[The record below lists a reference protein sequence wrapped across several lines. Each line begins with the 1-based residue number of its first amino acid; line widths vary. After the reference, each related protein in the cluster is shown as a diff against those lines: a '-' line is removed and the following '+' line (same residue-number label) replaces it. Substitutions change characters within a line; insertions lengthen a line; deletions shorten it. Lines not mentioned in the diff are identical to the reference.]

1 MKYIVLGLLLPL
13 FFIGCTNNKNG
24 STPSPSNV
32 TNEVSS
38 KKIFS
43 ENDNWLPINKNTDF
57 ETSRNYLINKSNQ
70 RAWLVAIISLFV
82 TVLLV
87 IAIVVML
94 PLKRVDVVAV
104 KVDKNGFVEIV
115 TNLQEEV
122 MKTDEAIDKHFI
134 ARYVKTREQYYYN
147 TLNQDY
153 ERTQMLS
160 SKLVS
165 DNYIKFM
172 TADKTGRYET
182 LKNKFEIEA
191 EILSIVLNDSNGT
204 KTSTIRVQT
213 KEKDLTTSNVK
224 ENIKVI
230 TLTYDYLPM
239 KQNSK
244 SRLENP
250 LGFVINSYRIDEEIK
265 E

>member
-1 MKYIVLGLLLPL
+1 MKTKYI
-13 FFIGCTNNKNG
+13 TD
-24 STPSPSNV
+24 
-32 TNEVSS
+32 
-38 KKIFS
+38 
-43 ENDNWLPINKNTDF
+43 DNFDKDNALDF

-213 KEKDLTTSNVK
+213 KEKDLTTSNVQ

-265 E
+265 EWKN

>member
-1 MKYIVLGLLLPL
+1 MKTKHITDDN
-13 FFIGCTNNKNG
+13 FDKNNA
-24 STPSPSNV
+24 
-32 TNEVSS
+32 
-38 KKIFS
+38 
-43 ENDNWLPINKNTDF
+43 LDF
-57 ETSRNYLINKSNQ
+57 ETSRNYLINKSNK
-70 RAWLVAIISLFV
+70 RAWLVAILSLFV

-160 SKLVS
+160 NKLVS
-165 DNYIKFM
+165 DNYIKSM

-213 KEKDLTTSNVK
+213 KEKDLTTSNIK

>member
-1 MKYIVLGLLLPL
+1 MKS
-13 FFIGCTNNKNG
+13 KNI
-24 STPSPSNV
+24 TD
-32 TNEVSS
+32 
-38 KKIFS
+38 
-43 ENDNWLPINKNTDF
+43 DNINYEMALDF
-57 ETSRNYLINKSNQ
+57 ETSRSYLINKSNK

-104 KVDKNGFVEIV
+104 KVDKNGFVEVV
-115 TNLQEEV
+115 TNLQEQV

-165 DNYIKFM
+165 DSYIKFM

-213 KEKDLTTSNVK
+213 KEKDLTTSNTK

-250 LGFVINSYRIDEEIK
+250 LGFIVNTYRVDEEIK

>member
-1 MKYIVLGLLLPL
+1 MKTKYI
-13 FFIGCTNNKNG
+13 TD
-24 STPSPSNV
+24 
-32 TNEVSS
+32 
-38 KKIFS
+38 
-43 ENDNWLPINKNTDF
+43 DNFDKDNALDF
-57 ETSRNYLINKSNQ
+57 ETSRNYLISKSNQ

-204 KTSTIRVQT
+204 KTNTIRVQT

>member
-1 MKYIVLGLLLPL
+1 MKTKYI
-13 FFIGCTNNKNG
+13 TD
-24 STPSPSNV
+24 
-32 TNEVSS
+32 
-38 KKIFS
+38 
-43 ENDNWLPINKNTDF
+43 DNFDKDNALDF

-153 ERTQMLS
+153 ERTHMLS

>member
-1 MKYIVLGLLLPL
+1 MKTKYI
-13 FFIGCTNNKNG
+13 TD
-24 STPSPSNV
+24 
-32 TNEVSS
+32 
-38 KKIFS
+38 
-43 ENDNWLPINKNTDF
+43 DNFDKDNALDF
-57 ETSRNYLINKSNQ
+57 ETSRNYLISKSNQ

-172 TADKTGRYET
+172 TADKTGKYET

>member
-1 MKYIVLGLLLPL
+1 MKTKYI
-13 FFIGCTNNKNG
+13 TD
-24 STPSPSNV
+24 
-32 TNEVSS
+32 
-38 KKIFS
+38 
-43 ENDNWLPINKNTDF
+43 DNFDKDNALDF
-57 ETSRNYLINKSNQ
+57 ETSRNYLISKSNQ

-191 EILSIVLNDSNGT
+191 EILSIVLNDSHGT

-213 KEKDLTTSNVK
+213 QEKDLTTSNVK

-265 E
+265 EWKN

>member
-1 MKYIVLGLLLPL
+1 MKTKYI
-13 FFIGCTNNKNG
+13 TD
-24 STPSPSNV
+24 
-32 TNEVSS
+32 
-38 KKIFS
+38 
-43 ENDNWLPINKNTDF
+43 DNFDKDNALDF
-57 ETSRNYLINKSNQ
+57 ETSRNYLISKSNQ

-172 TADKTGRYET
+172 TADKTGKYET

-213 KEKDLTTSNVK
+213 KEKDLTTSNVQ

>member
-1 MKYIVLGLLLPL
+1 MKTKYI
-13 FFIGCTNNKNG
+13 TD
-24 STPSPSNV
+24 
-32 TNEVSS
+32 
-38 KKIFS
+38 
-43 ENDNWLPINKNTDF
+43 DNFDKDNALDF
-57 ETSRNYLINKSNQ
+57 ETSRNYLISKSNQ

-213 KEKDLTTSNVK
+213 KEKDLTTSNAK

>member
-1 MKYIVLGLLLPL
+1 MKTKYVTDDN
-13 FFIGCTNNKNG
+13 FDK
-24 STPSPSNV
+24 SNA
-32 TNEVSS
+32 
-38 KKIFS
+38 
-43 ENDNWLPINKNTDF
+43 LDF
-57 ETSRNYLINKSNQ
+57 ETSRSYLINKSNK

>member
-1 MKYIVLGLLLPL
+1 MKTKYI
-13 FFIGCTNNKNG
+13 TD
-24 STPSPSNV
+24 
-32 TNEVSS
+32 
-38 KKIFS
+38 
-43 ENDNWLPINKNTDF
+43 DNFDKDNALDF
-57 ETSRNYLINKSNQ
+57 ETSRNYLISKSNQ

-172 TADKTGRYET
+172 TADKTGKYET

-213 KEKDLTTSNVK
+213 KEKDLTTSNVQ

-265 E
+265 EWKN

>member
-1 MKYIVLGLLLPL
+1 MKKEKYITDND
-13 FFIGCTNNKNG
+13 FDKN
-24 STPSPSNV
+24 SA
-32 TNEVSS
+32 
-38 KKIFS
+38 
-43 ENDNWLPINKNTDF
+43 LDF
-57 ETSRNYLINKSNQ
+57 ETSRSYLINKSNK

-104 KVDKNGFVEIV
+104 KVDKNGFVEVV
-115 TNLQEEV
+115 TNLEEQI

-134 ARYVKTREQYYYN
+134 ARYVKTREQYFYN

-172 TADKTGRYET
+172 TESKVGRYET

-204 KTSTIRVQT
+204 KTSTIRVET
-213 KEKDLTTSNVK
+213 KTKDITTTNIVQ
-224 ENIKVI
+224 NIKVI

-250 LGFVINSYRIDEEIK
+250 LGFVVNSYRIDEEIK

>member
-1 MKYIVLGLLLPL
+1 MKTKHITDDN
-13 FFIGCTNNKNG
+13 FDKNNA
-24 STPSPSNV
+24 
-32 TNEVSS
+32 
-38 KKIFS
+38 
-43 ENDNWLPINKNTDF
+43 LDF
-57 ETSRNYLINKSNQ
+57 ETSRNYLINKSNK
-70 RAWLVAIISLFV
+70 RAWLVAILSLFV

-204 KTSTIRVQT
+204 NTSTIRVQT
-213 KEKDLTTSNVK
+213 KEKDLTTSNIK
-224 ENIKVI
+224 ENITVI

>member
-1 MKYIVLGLLLPL
+1 MKTKYI
-13 FFIGCTNNKNG
+13 TD
-24 STPSPSNV
+24 
-32 TNEVSS
+32 
-38 KKIFS
+38 
-43 ENDNWLPINKNTDF
+43 DNFDKDNALDF
-57 ETSRNYLINKSNQ
+57 ETSRNYLISKSNK
-70 RAWLVAIISLFV
+70 RAWLVAIVSLFV

-265 E
+265 EWKN

>member
-1 MKYIVLGLLLPL
+1 MKTKYVTDDN
-13 FFIGCTNNKNG
+13 FDK
-24 STPSPSNV
+24 SNA
-32 TNEVSS
+32 
-38 KKIFS
+38 
-43 ENDNWLPINKNTDF
+43 LDF
-57 ETSRNYLINKSNQ
+57 ETSRSYLINKSNK

-104 KVDKNGFVEIV
+104 KVDKNGFVEVV
-115 TNLQEEV
+115 TNLQEQV

-165 DNYIKFM
+165 DSYIKFM

-213 KEKDLTTSNVK
+213 KEKDLTTSNIK

>member
-1 MKYIVLGLLLPL
+1 MKTKYI
-13 FFIGCTNNKNG
+13 TD
-24 STPSPSNV
+24 
-32 TNEVSS
+32 
-38 KKIFS
+38 
-43 ENDNWLPINKNTDF
+43 DNFDKDNALDF
-57 ETSRNYLINKSNQ
+57 ETSRNYLISKSNQ

-115 TNLQEEV
+115 TNLKEEV

>member
-1 MKYIVLGLLLPL
+1 MKTKYI
-13 FFIGCTNNKNG
+13 TD
-24 STPSPSNV
+24 
-32 TNEVSS
+32 
-38 KKIFS
+38 
-43 ENDNWLPINKNTDF
+43 DNFDKDNALDF
-57 ETSRNYLINKSNQ
+57 ETSRNYLISKSNQ

-239 KQNSK
+239 KRNSK

>member
-1 MKYIVLGLLLPL
+1 MKTKYI
-13 FFIGCTNNKNG
+13 TD
-24 STPSPSNV
+24 
-32 TNEVSS
+32 
-38 KKIFS
+38 
-43 ENDNWLPINKNTDF
+43 DNFDKDNALDF

-122 MKTDEAIDKHFI
+122 IKTDEAIDKHFI

-213 KEKDLTTSNVK
+213 KEKDLITSNVK

>member
-1 MKYIVLGLLLPL
+1 MKTKY
-13 FFIGCTNNKNG
+13 
-24 STPSPSNV
+24 V
-32 TNEVSS
+32 TD
-38 KKIFS
+38 
-43 ENDNWLPINKNTDF
+43 DNFDKDNALDF

>member
-1 MKYIVLGLLLPL
+1 MKTKYVTDDN
-13 FFIGCTNNKNG
+13 FDK
-24 STPSPSNV
+24 SNA
-32 TNEVSS
+32 
-38 KKIFS
+38 
-43 ENDNWLPINKNTDF
+43 LDF
-57 ETSRNYLINKSNQ
+57 ETSRSYLINKSNK

-104 KVDKNGFVEIV
+104 KVDKNGFVEVV
-115 TNLQEEV
+115 TNLQEQV

-165 DNYIKFM
+165 DSYIKFM

-213 KEKDLTTSNVK
+213 KEKDLTTSNTK

>member
-1 MKYIVLGLLLPL
+1 MKTKYI
-13 FFIGCTNNKNG
+13 TD
-24 STPSPSNV
+24 
-32 TNEVSS
+32 
-38 KKIFS
+38 
-43 ENDNWLPINKNTDF
+43 DNFDKDNALDF
-57 ETSRNYLINKSNQ
+57 ETSRNYLISKSNQ
-70 RAWLVAIISLFV
+70 RARLVAIISLFV

>member
-1 MKYIVLGLLLPL
+1 MKTKYI
-13 FFIGCTNNKNG
+13 TD
-24 STPSPSNV
+24 
-32 TNEVSS
+32 
-38 KKIFS
+38 
-43 ENDNWLPINKNTDF
+43 DNFDKDNALDF
-57 ETSRNYLINKSNQ
+57 ETSRNYLISKSNK

>member
-1 MKYIVLGLLLPL
+1 MKTKYI
-13 FFIGCTNNKNG
+13 TD
-24 STPSPSNV
+24 
-32 TNEVSS
+32 
-38 KKIFS
+38 
-43 ENDNWLPINKNTDF
+43 DNFDKDNALDF
-57 ETSRNYLINKSNQ
+57 ETSRNYLISKSNK
-70 RAWLVAIISLFV
+70 RAWLVAIVSLFV

-213 KEKDLTTSNVK
+213 KEKDLTTSNVQ

>member
-1 MKYIVLGLLLPL
+1 MKTKYI
-13 FFIGCTNNKNG
+13 TD
-24 STPSPSNV
+24 
-32 TNEVSS
+32 
-38 KKIFS
+38 
-43 ENDNWLPINKNTDF
+43 DNFDKDNALDF

-213 KEKDLTTSNVK
+213 KEKDLTTSNVQ

>member
-1 MKYIVLGLLLPL
+1 MK
-13 FFIGCTNNKNG
+13 KD
-24 STPSPSNV
+24 
-32 TNEVSS
+32 E
-38 KKIFS
+38 KILTD
-43 ENDNWLPINKNTDF
+43 DNYNQQSAWDYD
-57 ETSRNYLINKSNQ
+57 SARSYLIDKSNK
-70 RAWLVAIISLFV
+70 RAWLVAILSLFV

-160 SKLVS
+160 NKLVS

-172 TADKTGRYET
+172 TADKTGKYET

>member
-1 MKYIVLGLLLPL
+1 MKTKYI
-13 FFIGCTNNKNG
+13 
-24 STPSPSNV
+24 SD
-32 TNEVSS
+32 
-38 KKIFS
+38 
-43 ENDNWLPINKNTDF
+43 DNFDKDNALDF

-147 TLNQDY
+147 TLNQGY

>member
-1 MKYIVLGLLLPL
+1 MKTKYI
-13 FFIGCTNNKNG
+13 TD
-24 STPSPSNV
+24 
-32 TNEVSS
+32 
-38 KKIFS
+38 
-43 ENDNWLPINKNTDF
+43 DNFDKDNALDF
-57 ETSRNYLINKSNQ
+57 ETSRSYLINKSNK

-172 TADKTGRYET
+172 TADKTGKYET

-213 KEKDLTTSNVK
+213 KEKDLTTSNVQ

>member
-1 MKYIVLGLLLPL
+1 MKTKYI
-13 FFIGCTNNKNG
+13 TD
-24 STPSPSNV
+24 
-32 TNEVSS
+32 
-38 KKIFS
+38 
-43 ENDNWLPINKNTDF
+43 DNFDKDNALDF
-57 ETSRNYLINKSNQ
+57 ETSRSYLINKSNK

>member
-1 MKYIVLGLLLPL
+1 MKTKYI
-13 FFIGCTNNKNG
+13 TD
-24 STPSPSNV
+24 
-32 TNEVSS
+32 
-38 KKIFS
+38 
-43 ENDNWLPINKNTDF
+43 DNFDKDNALDF
-57 ETSRNYLINKSNQ
+57 EISRNYLISKSNQ

-213 KEKDLTTSNVK
+213 KEKDLTTSNVQ

>member
-1 MKYIVLGLLLPL
+1 MKTKYI
-13 FFIGCTNNKNG
+13 TD
-24 STPSPSNV
+24 
-32 TNEVSS
+32 
-38 KKIFS
+38 
-43 ENDNWLPINKNTDF
+43 DNFDKDNALDF

-87 IAIVVML
+87 ISIVVML

-265 E
+265 EWKN

>member
-1 MKYIVLGLLLPL
+1 MI
-13 FFIGCTNNKNG
+13 TD
-24 STPSPSNV
+24 
-32 TNEVSS
+32 
-38 KKIFS
+38 
-43 ENDNWLPINKNTDF
+43 DNINYEKALDF
-57 ETSRNYLINKSNQ
+57 ETSRSYLINKSNK
-70 RAWLVAIISLFV
+70 RAWLIAIVSLFV

-104 KVDKNGFVEIV
+104 KVDKNGFVEVV
-115 TNLQEEV
+115 TNLQEQV

-172 TADKTGRYET
+172 TADKTGKYET

>member
-1 MKYIVLGLLLPL
+1 MKTKYI
-13 FFIGCTNNKNG
+13 TD
-24 STPSPSNV
+24 
-32 TNEVSS
+32 
-38 KKIFS
+38 
-43 ENDNWLPINKNTDF
+43 DNFDKDNALDF
-57 ETSRNYLINKSNQ
+57 ETSRNYLISKSNQ

-213 KEKDLTTSNVK
+213 KEKDLTTSNVQ

>member
-1 MKYIVLGLLLPL
+1 MKTKYI
-13 FFIGCTNNKNG
+13 TD
-24 STPSPSNV
+24 
-32 TNEVSS
+32 
-38 KKIFS
+38 
-43 ENDNWLPINKNTDF
+43 DNFDKDNALDF

-265 E
+265 EWKN

>member
-1 MKYIVLGLLLPL
+1 MKTKYI
-13 FFIGCTNNKNG
+13 TD
-24 STPSPSNV
+24 
-32 TNEVSS
+32 
-38 KKIFS
+38 
-43 ENDNWLPINKNTDF
+43 DNFDKDNALDF

-172 TADKTGRYET
+172 TADKTGKYET

-213 KEKDLTTSNVK
+213 KEKDLTTSNVQ

>member
-1 MKYIVLGLLLPL
+1 MKTKYI
-13 FFIGCTNNKNG
+13 TD
-24 STPSPSNV
+24 
-32 TNEVSS
+32 
-38 KKIFS
+38 
-43 ENDNWLPINKNTDF
+43 DNFDKDNALDF

-122 MKTDEAIDKHFI
+122 MKTDEAINKHFI

>member
-1 MKYIVLGLLLPL
+1 MKTKYI
-13 FFIGCTNNKNG
+13 TD
-24 STPSPSNV
+24 
-32 TNEVSS
+32 
-38 KKIFS
+38 
-43 ENDNWLPINKNTDF
+43 DNFDKDNALDF
-57 ETSRNYLINKSNQ
+57 ETSRNYLINKSNK
-70 RAWLVAIISLFV
+70 RAWLVAILSLFV

-172 TADKTGRYET
+172 TADKTGKYET

-213 KEKDLTTSNVK
+213 KEKDLTTSNVQ

>member
-1 MKYIVLGLLLPL
+1 MKTKYI
-13 FFIGCTNNKNG
+13 TD
-24 STPSPSNV
+24 
-32 TNEVSS
+32 
-38 KKIFS
+38 
-43 ENDNWLPINKNTDF
+43 DNFDKDNALDF